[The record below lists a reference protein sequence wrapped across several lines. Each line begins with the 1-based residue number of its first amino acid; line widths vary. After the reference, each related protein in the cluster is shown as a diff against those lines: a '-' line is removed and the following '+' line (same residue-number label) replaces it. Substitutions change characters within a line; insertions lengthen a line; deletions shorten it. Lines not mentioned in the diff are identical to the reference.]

1 MDVSLRVRMR
11 YEAGDGATRATGD
24 LEKVRATAER
34 LGGATAGGERLNQGL
49 RNTSVLA
56 QSVQRDMQ
64 RVAAAATRLG
74 AADGTARLAGGLKDA
89 GQAAGA
95 TSRDLTQLSQVAAR
109 FGTVS
114 TVSYLARD
122 LKAVHAPAQALRT
135 ELTAVGK
142 AAEGIGR
149 SRGLTALEADLQA
162 ASRRA
167 DELDRRLS
175 SVGRRGGGRGG
186 AIGERGEFA
195 NEALR
200 ASGLGSAGLRF
211 GMSGAAAG
219 GLAVGAGIAATAGA
233 TALATREAIS
243 FEHAMTEVGKAI
255 GSTSEGMRD
264 LQAQFLAQSRKT
276 GIRATEIAGI
286 AAQGGYFNVP
296 RDQIQGFTDVSAKAA
311 VGFQMRPE
319 ETAAAFGPLMKA
331 YKLKDVDELRLAGD
345 AINTVGD
352 SAGVRERNILDYLN
366 RTSGIAG
373 MSRIPLAKNAAIGGA
388 IQSLGVAP
396 DVAATG
402 IGEVFNRLSNANLQ
416 GKDFQRGLRGIHMTG
431 RQVKASMDQ
440 DAVGGFIDVLERIN
454 KLSDTKKPNVIRDM
468 FGEGEV
474 ATVSRMAESVGVLR
488 EALERVSDPEKYRG
502 SLEKT
507 FKIFSSD
514 TTASINRAGAALEG
528 FATRL
533 GQRFEPAVKASADVV
548 ARWLGGMTKAL
559 ELADR
564 AKALSEKQLQG
575 KELSPKEKSELD
587 ANPKLKA
594 ETDRQVGIGREDA
607 ERRTIVEQEGR
618 ARARN
623 APAADPKAATPAAP
637 REPDEQDVA
646 AAQAR
651 ERARIR
657 LQGQIRDLDAE
668 VEGRQRGGFETTA
681 DRLRLRK
688 LRQQYERQFPE
699 GDGGAQAVPGTGK
712 RSDLQEGVKASLAS
726 YHEEVDRSLTRTER
740 LAREMGRRIRE
751 DLEIKPKVQDA
762 AFRFGGEDGARIER
776 ASLGGELL
784 GGGGGGRF
792 GGGGGGAGPGRF
804 GGAMP
809 GGGGGGA
816 RFGGARAGG
825 GGGLTGRHIG
835 TPGGSSAGPNL
846 SEGAKARAMQYY
858 AGLRAGGLDAVHA
871 NALMGHAMQE
881 TGGTFKGDSWNAK
894 EGAGGMLQYR
904 GNRLAN
910 LKRFA
915 AEQGKDWT
923 DPHVQGQFASAEQ
936 RMDPYEAKRAK
947 SFMDATDVDTASR
960 EAGRNVVRF
969 GDDTGPYR
977 QRMARAFQDGSAYE
991 GLSGPAG
998 AAASRL
1004 SGRIKGFANLM
1015 HGQYG
1020 APGENQVQ
1028 IKTPSG
1034 KTTSVHSAAA
1044 ESFSGFLK
1052 DLEATGY
1059 KIDSLGGLAN
1069 RTQANGSGRISQHA
1083 YGNAIDINPSRNPY
1097 KTSITDMPSNVSE
1110 MAAKWGLSWGGDW
1123 SERSRDPMH
1132 FEWTGAQPW
1141 KNKDAPVPTA
1151 ENKPAGMPFGL
1162 NGKRLEALERSR
1174 AERTAA
1180 RSPRFMDPAS
1190 YSLKPGAGGGD
1201 GAAGGGAARFGLGG
1215 PKVEQHFH
1223 TSADAHEVGR
1233 RAQLEQNREVRRTM
1247 AGALHDVGQ
1256 PVSV

>member
-1 MDVSLRVRMR
+1 MSSGPMDVSLRVRMR
-11 YEAGDGATRATGD
+11 YEAGDGATRVTGD
-24 LEKVRATAER
+24 LEKVRAAADR
-34 LGGATAGGERLNQGL
+34 IGAGAAGGERLNQGL

-64 RVAAAATRLG
+64 RVAATATRLG
-74 AADGTARLAGGLKDA
+74 ASDGTARLAGGLKDA

-95 TSRDLTQLSQVAAR
+95 TNRDLTQLSQVAAR
-109 FGTVS
+109 FGAVS

-135 ELTAVGK
+135 ELVAVGK

-175 SVGRRGGGRGG
+175 SVGRRTGGRGG
-186 AIGERGEFA
+186 AGGERGEFA

-264 LQAQFLAQSRKT
+264 LQAQFLEQSRKT
-276 GIRATEIAGI
+276 GIKATEIAGI

-331 YKLKDVDELRLAGD
+331 YKLKNVDELRLAGD

-488 EALERVSDPEKYRG
+488 EALERVSDPSKYQG

-548 ARWLGGMTKAL
+548 ARWLGGMTKAM

-575 KELSPKEKSELD
+575 KDLTPKERSELD

-607 ERRTIVEQEGR
+607 DRRTIVEQEGR

-623 APAADPKAATPAAP
+623 APAADPKAATLAAP
-637 REPDEQDVA
+637 REPDEQDAA

-699 GDGGAQAVPGTGK
+699 GDGKAEAVPGTGK

-740 LAREMGRRIRE
+740 LAREMGKRIRD
-751 DLEIKPKVQDA
+751 DLEIRPKVQDA

-776 ASLGGELL
+776 ASISGGSVGGGIGGGGLGRG
-784 GGGGGGRF
+784 GGGIGGGGGGARGMPGRFGGSIPMPRGGGGGRF
-792 GGGGGGAGPGRF
+792 GGGP
-804 GGAMP
+804 
-809 GGGGGGA
+809 
-816 RFGGARAGG
+816 AGG
-825 GGGLTGRHIG
+825 GRG
-835 TPGGSSAGPNL
+835 GGSGSSEPAQDGPTESVPGTLNPRLAG
-846 SEGAKARAMQYY
+846 SRK
-858 AGLRAGGLDAVHA
+858 
-871 NALMGHAMQE
+871 ALMDELDRDPALRRDVLKTASMENRGSPFKMQTVLE
-881 TGGTFKGDSWNAK
+881 SMVN
-894 EGAGGMLQYR
+894 
-904 GNRLAN
+904 
-910 LKRFA
+910 
-915 AEQGKDWT
+915 
-923 DPHVQGQFASAEQ
+923 
-936 RMDPYEAKRAK
+936 RAK
-947 SFMDATDVDTASR
+947 MNGYGSLRQAIHSGFY
-960 EAGRNVVRF
+960 
-969 GDDTGPYR
+969 GPVNR
-977 QRMARAFQDGSAYE
+977 G
-991 GLSGPAG
+991 GLSGALSEKDKRDGEAALKQVREGSNAIGYRTDQGMLTDPG
-998 AAASRL
+998 ARRYMREPDR
-1004 SGRIKGFANLM
+1004 SGHRVIG
-1015 HGQYG
+1015 
-1020 APGENQVQ
+1020 GENYFFMGQKGREWARRQ
-1028 IKTPSG
+1028 E
-1034 KTTSVHSAAA
+1034 AADA
-1044 ESFSGFLK
+1044 G
-1052 DLEATGY
+1052 
-1059 KIDSLGGLAN
+1059 
-1069 RTQANGSGRISQHA
+1069 QP
-1083 YGNAIDINPSRNPY
+1083 NP
-1097 KTSITDMPSNVSE
+1097 
-1110 MAAKWGLSWGGDW
+1110 A
-1123 SERSRDPMH
+1123 
-1132 FEWTGAQPW
+1132 
-1141 KNKDAPVPTA
+1141 KDAPSPTA
-1151 ENKPAGMPFGL
+1151 ENKPTGIPFGL
-1162 NGKRLEALERSR
+1162 NGRRLHALERMR
-1174 AERTAA
+1174 AGPMDEVQGPRQADDITRTVPGYVEGRDAKPKRWVQDLETQKWRPDYLNDGSDPSAPAGAADQIRERARQEKVMREREAA
-1180 RSPRFMDPAS
+1180 PRSPRFMDPAS
-1190 YSLKPGAGGGD
+1190 YALKPGAGSGD
-1201 GAAGGGAARFGLGG
+1201 GGGGGGSARFGLGG

-1223 TSADAHEVGR
+1223 GGFDAHEVGR

>member
-1 MDVSLRVRMR
+1 MSSGPMDVSLRVRMR

-24 LEKVRATAER
+24 LEKVRAAADR
-34 LGGATAGGERLNQGL
+34 IGAGVAGGERLNQGL

-56 QSVQRDMQ
+56 QSVQRDMA
-64 RVAAAATRLG
+64 RVAATATRLG
-74 AADGTARLAGGLKDA
+74 ASDGTARLAGGLKDA

-95 TSRDLTQLSQVAAR
+95 TNRDLTQLSQVAAR

-114 TVSYLARD
+114 TVSYLTRD

-175 SVGRRGGGRGG
+175 SVGRRTGGRGG
-186 AIGERGEFA
+186 ASGERGEFA

-264 LQAQFLAQSRKT
+264 LQAQFLEQSRKT

-331 YKLKDVDELRLAGD
+331 YKLKNVDELRLAGD

-564 AKALSEKQLQG
+564 SKALSEKQLQG
-575 KELSPKEKSELD
+575 KELTPKEKSELD

-594 ETDRQVGIGREDA
+594 ETDRRVGIGREDA
-607 ERRTIVEQEGR
+607 ERRAIVEQEGR

-623 APAADPKAATPAAP
+623 APAADPKAASPAAP
-637 REPDEQDVA
+637 REPDEQDAA

-784 GGGGGGRF
+784 GGGGGGGGRF
-792 GGGGGGAGPGRF
+792 GGGGVGPGRF
-804 GGAMP
+804 GG
-809 GGGGGGA
+809 GISGSGGA
-816 RFGGARAGG
+816 RFGGRAGG
-825 GGGLTGRHIG
+825 SGGGLTGRHIG

-846 SEGAKARAMQYY
+846 SEDAKARAMQYY

-910 LKRFA
+910 LALRGRA
-915 AEQGKDWT
+915 GQGLD
-923 DPHVQGQFASAEQ
+923 
-936 RMDPYEAKRAK
+936 
-947 SFMDATDVDTASR
+947 
-960 EAGRNVVRF
+960 
-969 GDDTGPYR
+969 
-977 QRMARAFQDGSAYE
+977 
-991 GLSGPAG
+991 GPARPRTVCLG
-998 AAASRL
+998 RAAHGPLRGQARQVVHGRYRRRHGLARSWPERRAVRRRHRTVSAAHGPRL
-1004 SGRIKGFANLM
+1004 SGRVGLR
-1015 HGQYG
+1015 GT
-1020 APGENQVQ
+1020 VR
-1028 IKTPSG
+1028 
-1034 KTTSVHSAAA
+1034 
-1044 ESFSGFLK
+1044 
-1052 DLEATGY
+1052 TGRR
-1059 KIDSLGGLAN
+1059 GGLALQ
-1069 RTQANGSGRISQHA
+1069 RPYQGLRQLDARSVRRAGREPGPDQDAIGEDGFGALGSGRELL
-1083 YGNAIDINPSRNPY
+1083 R
-1097 KTSITDMPSNVSE
+1097 
-1110 MAAKWGLSWGGDW
+1110 
-1123 SERSRDPMH
+1123 
-1132 FEWTGAQPW
+1132 
-1141 KNKDAPVPTA
+1141 VP
-1151 ENKPAGMPFGL
+1151 E
-1162 NGKRLEALERSR
+1162 
-1174 AERTAA
+1174 
-1180 RSPRFMDPAS
+1180 
-1190 YSLKPGAGGGD
+1190 
-1201 GAAGGGAARFGLGG
+1201 G
-1215 PKVEQHFH
+1215 P
-1223 TSADAHEVGR
+1223 
-1233 RAQLEQNREVRRTM
+1233 
-1247 AGALHDVGQ
+1247 
-1256 PVSV
+1256 

>member
-1 MDVSLRVRMR
+1 MSAGPMDVSLRVRMR

-24 LEKVRATAER
+24 LEKVRAAADRT
-34 LGGATAGGERLNQGL
+34 GAGAAGGERLNQVL

-56 QSVQRDMQ
+56 QSVQRDMA
-64 RVAAAATRLG
+64 RVAATATRLG
-74 AADGTARLAGGLKDA
+74 ASDGTARLAGGLKDA

-95 TSRDLTQLSQVAAR
+95 TNRDLTQLSQVAAR

-114 TVSYLARD
+114 TVSYLTRD

-135 ELTAVGK
+135 ELAAVGK

-175 SVGRRGGGRGG
+175 SVGRRGGGRGA

-331 YKLKDVDELRLAGD
+331 YKLKNVDELRLAGD

-373 MSRIPLAKNAAIGGA
+373 MERIPLAKNAAIGGA

-440 DAVGGFIDVLERIN
+440 DAVGGFIDVLEKIN
-454 KLSDTKKPNVIRDM
+454 GLSDTKKPNVIRDM

-575 KELSPKEKSELD
+575 KELTPKEKSELD

-607 ERRTIVEQEGR
+607 ERRAIVEQDGR

-637 REPDEQDVA
+637 REPDEQDAA

-762 AFRFGGEDGARIER
+762 AFRFGGEDGARIEQ

-784 GGGGGGRF
+784 GGGRF
-792 GGGGGGAGPGRF
+792 GGGGAGGVGPGRF
-804 GGAMP
+804 GGGISVP
-809 GGGGGGA
+809 RGGGA
-816 RFGGARAGG
+816 RFGGGRAGG
-825 GGGLTGRHIG
+825 GSGLTGPHIG
-835 TPGGSSAGPNL
+835 TPGGSRHRGGSSEPAEDGPTKGIPGTLNPRLAG
-846 SEGAKARAMQYY
+846 SRK
-858 AGLRAGGLDAVHA
+858 
-871 NALMGHAMQE
+871 ALMDELDSDPALRRDVLKTASMENRGSPFKMQTVLE
-881 TGGTFKGDSWNAK
+881 SMVN
-894 EGAGGMLQYR
+894 
-904 GNRLAN
+904 
-910 LKRFA
+910 
-915 AEQGKDWT
+915 
-923 DPHVQGQFASAEQ
+923 
-936 RMDPYEAKRAK
+936 RAK
-947 SFMDATDVDTASR
+947 MNGYGSLRQAIHSGFY
-960 EAGRNVVRF
+960 
-969 GDDTGPYR
+969 GPVNR
-977 QRMARAFQDGSAYE
+977 G
-991 GLSGPAG
+991 GLSGALSEKDRRDGEAALKQVREGSNAIGYRTDQGMLTDPGARRYMREPDHSGHRVIGGENYFFMGRKGRDWARRQEAADVGQPNPAVAG
-998 AAASRL
+998 NDRPNDEIRDRAR
-1004 SGRIKGFANLM
+1004 
-1015 HGQYG
+1015 QYG
-1020 APGENQVQ
+1020 AEDGIRQ
-1028 IKTPSG
+1028 IKPW
-1034 KTTSVHSAAA
+1034 
-1044 ESFSGFLK
+1044 
-1052 DLEATGY
+1052 
-1059 KIDSLGGLAN
+1059 
-1069 RTQANGSGRISQHA
+1069 
-1083 YGNAIDINPSRNPY
+1083 SRREPE
-1097 KTSITDMPSNVSE
+1097 P
-1110 MAAKWGLSWGGDW
+1110 
-1123 SERSRDPMH
+1123 
-1132 FEWTGAQPW
+1132 
-1141 KNKDAPVPTA
+1141 
-1151 ENKPAGMPFGL
+1151 
-1162 NGKRLEALERSR
+1162 
-1174 AERTAA
+1174 
-1180 RSPRFMDPAS
+1180 RSPRFMDPSS
-1190 YSLKPGAGGGD
+1190 YSLKPGAGGTGS
-1201 GAAGGGAARFGLGG
+1201 GAGGGSARFGLDG

>member
-1 MDVSLRVRMR
+1 MSSGPMDVSLRVRMR

-24 LEKVRATAER
+24 LEKVRAAADR
-34 LGGATAGGERLNQGL
+34 IGAGVAGGERLNQGL

-64 RVAAAATRLG
+64 RVATTATRLG
-74 AADGTARLAGGLKDA
+74 ASDGTRRLAGGLKDA

-95 TSRDLTQLSQVAAR
+95 TNRDLTQLSQVAAR
-109 FGTVS
+109 FGSVS
-114 TVSYLARD
+114 TVSYLTRD

-175 SVGRRGGGRGG
+175 SVGRRTGGRGSG
-186 AIGERGEFA
+186 GIGERGEFA

-319 ETAAAFGPLMKA
+319 ETATAFGPLMKA
-331 YKLKDVDELRLAGD
+331 YKLKNVDELRLAGD

-366 RTSGIAG
+366 RTSGISG
-373 MSRIPLAKNAAIGGA
+373 MERIPLAKNAAIGGA

-454 KLSDTKKPNVIRDM
+454 KLSDSKKPNVIRDM

-564 AKALSEKQLQG
+564 SKALSEKQLQG
-575 KELSPKEKSELD
+575 KDLTPKEKSELD
-587 ANPKLKA
+587 TNPKLKA
-594 ETDRQVGIGREDA
+594 ETDRRVGIGREDA
-607 ERRTIVEQEGR
+607 DRRAIVEQEGR

-623 APAADPKAATPAAP
+623 APAADPKVATPAAP
-637 REPDEQDVA
+637 REPDEQDAA

-688 LRQQYERQFPE
+688 LRQQYERQYPE

-712 RSDLQEGVKASLAS
+712 RSDLQDGVKASLAG

-740 LAREMGRRIRE
+740 LAREMGKRIRD
-751 DLEIKPKVQDA
+751 DLEIRPKVQDA
-762 AFRFGGEDGARIER
+762 AFRFGGEGGARVER
-776 ASLGGELL
+776 ASIGG
-784 GGGGGGRF
+784 GGIGGGFGSGGFGGAGGGGARGMPGRFGGSIPMPRGGGGRF
-792 GGGGGGAGPGRF
+792 GGGS
-804 GGAMP
+804 
-809 GGGGGGA
+809 
-816 RFGGARAGG
+816 AGG
-825 GGGLTGRHIG
+825 GGRGSG
-835 TPGGSSAGPNL
+835 GGSSEPAQDGPTESVPGTLNPRLAG
-846 SEGAKARAMQYY
+846 SRK
-858 AGLRAGGLDAVHA
+858 
-871 NALMGHAMQE
+871 ALMDE
-881 TGGTFKGDSWNAK
+881 LD
-894 EGAGGMLQYR
+894 R
-904 GNRLAN
+904 
-910 LKRFA
+910 
-915 AEQGKDWT
+915 
-923 DPHVQGQFASAEQ
+923 DPAL
-936 RMDPYEAKRAK
+936 RR
-947 SFMDATDVDTASR
+947 DVIKTASMENR
-960 EAGRNVVRF
+960 GSPFKMQTVLESMVNRSKMNGYGSLRQAIHSGF
-969 GDDTGPYR
+969 YGPVNR
-977 QRMARAFQDGSAYE
+977 G
-991 GLSGPAG
+991 GLSGALSEKDRRDGEAALKQVREGSNAIGYRTDQGMLTDPG
-998 AAASRL
+998 ARRYMREPDH
-1004 SGRIKGFANLM
+1004 SGHRVIG
-1015 HGQYG
+1015 
-1020 APGENQVQ
+1020 GENFFLMGQKGREWARRQ
-1028 IKTPSG
+1028 E
-1034 KTTSVHSAAA
+1034 AADA
-1044 ESFSGFLK
+1044 AQS
-1052 DLEATGY
+1052 
-1059 KIDSLGGLAN
+1059 
-1069 RTQANGSGRISQHA
+1069 
-1083 YGNAIDINPSRNPY
+1083 NA
-1097 KTSITDMPSNVSE
+1097 
-1110 MAAKWGLSWGGDW
+1110 A
-1123 SERSRDPMH
+1123 
-1132 FEWTGAQPW
+1132 
-1141 KNKDAPVPTA
+1141 KDAPAPTA
-1151 ENKPAGMPFGL
+1151 ENKPAGRPFGL
-1162 NGKRLEALERSR
+1162 NGKRLEALERMRSGRMDEVQGPRQPDDITRTVPDYVEGRDAKPKRWVQDLETQKWRPDYLNDGSR
-1174 AERTAA
+1174 SGAPAAAGDQLRERQLQEGRMRPREAA
-1180 RSPRFMDPAS
+1180 TRSPRFMDPSS

-1201 GAAGGGAARFGLGG
+1201 GAGGGGGARFGLGG

-1223 TSADAHEVGR
+1223 GGFDAHEVGR